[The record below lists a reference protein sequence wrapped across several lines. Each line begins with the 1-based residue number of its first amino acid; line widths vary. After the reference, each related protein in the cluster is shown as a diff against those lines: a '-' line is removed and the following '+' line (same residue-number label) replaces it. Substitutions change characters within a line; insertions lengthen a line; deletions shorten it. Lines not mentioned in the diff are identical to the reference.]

1 MVAYLL
7 EGIIAAVVVFFGL
20 LGVMMLFDIDLDIK
34 ISLGIIFVLIAVTI
48 ALGYF
53 GGVLIVGACIAI
65 AIIIALLSKHVVE
78 NISMV

>member
-7 EGIIAAVVVFFGL
+7 EGIIAAIVVFFGL

-34 ISLGIIFVLIAVTI
+34 ISLGLIFVLIGVTI
-48 ALGYF
+48 ALGYL

-65 AIIIALLSKHVVE
+65 AVIIALISKHVVE